1 MLKIMNKSI
10 AITVLTWNDW
20 ENTIV
25 CLESI
30 FQNTYQNFDIV
41 LVNNGS
47 EKHHIEK
54 IKEWASNK
62 IVVNDD
68 QIEFNKNKT
77 IKIID
82 ITKNFKITSKTNK
95 NIYLIN
101 LEKNIGLAPAVNLGF
116 KFSIKNNYD
125 LSARIDCDFI
135 ITKKYL
141 ESMSSIFLNESNIVA
156 ASPKI
161 NHAYLR
167 DTIWWK
173 GFKSTW
179 SYLKFQRTMNL
190 KKKRIIDAANYSGM
204 VETDAVAGCCSFY
217 RTEVFKITGL
227 EDEDFEFGPED
238 LELSFRLKKVGKLI
252 VNFDV
257 VTFHKIA
264 TSINVS
270 GWYYRSYNETKGFLL
285 LIKKTG
291 TLSDRIIGYIYH
303 ALRIPYFLALLLLK
317 KRNKERVI
325 GYTKGCLDFF
335 LNIK

>member
-1 MLKIMNKSI
+1 MSKNIL
-10 AITVLTWNDW
+10 ITVLSWNDW
-20 ENTIV
+20 KNTVV

-30 FQNTYQNFDIV
+30 FQNDYQNFDV
-41 LVNNGS
+41 LLINNGS
-47 EKHHIEK
+47 EKYHIQK
-54 IKEWASNK
+54 IKDWAKNK
-62 IVVNDD
+62 ILIDD
-68 QIEFNKNKT
+68 KEIEFNKNKQ
-77 IKIID
+77 IKIIN
-82 ITKNFKITSKTNK
+82 TTNNQKINSKGNK
-95 NIYLIN
+95 NIYLID
-101 LEKNIGLAPAVNLGF
+101 LEKNIGLAPAVNIGF
-116 KFSIKNNYD
+116 KFSIQNQYD
-125 LSARIDCDFI
+125 LTARIDCDFI
-135 ITKKYL
+135 VTKEYL
-141 ESMSSIFLNESNIVA
+141 KNMSSIFEVKNDIVA

-161 NHAYLR
+161 KHAYLR
-167 DTIWWK
+167 NTIWWK

-190 KKKRIIDAANYSGM
+190 KKKRIIDSANYSGM

-291 TLSDRIIGYIYH
+291 TLSDKIIGYIYH
-303 ALRIPYFLALLLLK
+303 ALRIPYFLTLLLLK